1 MMVGPVEYLVVGFP
15 GNRFTG
21 DIAPELA
28 RLIDSGTI
36 RILDLTFIGKD
47 EDGAV
52 VSFEFDQLD
61 ELEPFAVMEGDVGG
75 VISDE
80 DIQHAASML
89 EPGSSAAL
97 SGVGGPV
104 GDPLC
109 RCGREGRWCDDRE
122 CADPQAA
129 DRGSRLVVLPHMVI
143 VRRMTVCRAQR
154 EMTTC

>member
-1 MMVGPVEYLVVGFP
+1 MVGPVEYLVVGFP

-97 SGVGGPV
+97 LVWEDLWATPFADAVEKAGGVMIESARIPKQ
-104 GDPLC
+104 LI
-109 RCGREGRWCDDRE
+109 E
-122 CADPQAA
+122 AA
-129 DRGSRLVVLPHMVI
+129 VSSFSP
-143 VRRMTVCRAQR
+143 T
-154 EMTTC
+154 